1 MGKVVVAAAQLTP
14 EYHALDAALDKAD
27 KAISDAGRQGAKLV
41 VFPETWLQGYP
52 YWASISVRDKRF
64 TEFRRLLDQ
73 CAVTRDSDAIA
84 SLQRMAL
91 KAGCAVVMGFH
102 ERDHGTLYN
111 SVAYISDKGE
121 LQAVHR
127 KLIPTTTE
135 RLVWGQGDGSDLAPV
150 EFNQS
155 RLGGL
160 ICFEHQMAAA
170 RLVLGNQ
177 NVNIHAALWP
187 GHAFIDRVID
197 ASTRQLA
204 HENGCFVIV
213 AREPMSADR
222 LGDGLPDVSDE
233 PDRWDTHGGSAIIGP
248 LGQYIT
254 EPVFDREELV
264 YAEIDFAEI
273 ADAKWW
279 FDGSGHYTRP
289 DVFQLNW
296 NRDKKPNMT

>member
-1 MGKVVVAAAQLTP
+1 MIVAAAQLTP
-14 EYHALDAALDKAD
+14 EFHALDAALSRAEKAVTE
-27 KAISDAGRQGAKLV
+27 AAQQGAKLI

-64 TEFRRLLDQ
+64 NEFRRSLDR
-73 CAVTRDSDAIA
+73 CAVTRDGAAIQ
-84 SLQRMAL
+84 SLQRLAS
-91 KAGCAVVMGFH
+91 KAECAIVMGFH

-111 SVAYISDKGE
+111 SAAYISTKGE

-135 RLVWGQGDGSDLAPV
+135 RLVWGRGDGSDLAPV
-150 EFNQS
+150 ELDQW

-170 RLVLGNQ
+170 RLALGNL
-177 NVNIHAALWP
+177 NVSVHAALWP
-187 GHAFIDRVID
+187 GHAFIDGVID

-222 LGDGLPDVSDE
+222 LGGDLPDVSDE
-233 PDRWDTHGGSAIIGP
+233 PDRWDAHGGSAIIGP
-248 LGQYIT
+248 MGQYIA
-254 EPVFDREELV
+254 EPVFDREEIV
-264 YAEIDFAEI
+264 CAEIDFSKI
-273 ADAKWW
+273 HDAKWW

>member
-1 MGKVVVAAAQLTP
+1 MIVAAAQLTP
-14 EYHALDAALDKAD
+14 EFHALDAALSKAE
-27 KAISDAGRQGAKLV
+27 KAVTEAAQQGAKLI

-52 YWASISVRDKRF
+52 YWASISVRDERF
-64 TEFRRLLDQ
+64 NEFRRSLDR
-73 CAVTRDSDAIA
+73 CAVTRDGAAIK
-84 SLQRMAL
+84 SLQRLAS
-91 KAGCAVVMGFH
+91 KAECAIVMGFH

-111 SVAYISDKGE
+111 SAAYISAKGE

-135 RLVWGQGDGSDLAPV
+135 RLVWGRGDGSDLAPV
-150 EFNQS
+150 ELGRW

-170 RLVLGNQ
+170 RLALGNL
-177 NVNIHAALWP
+177 NVSIHTALWP
-187 GHAFIDRVID
+187 GHAFIDGVID

-222 LGDGLPDVSDE
+222 LGKSMPDVSD
-233 PDRWDTHGGSAIIGP
+233 DLGRWDTHGGSAVIGP
-248 LGQYIT
+248 MGQYIA
-254 EPVFDREELV
+254 EPVFDQEEIV

-273 ADAKWW
+273 HDAKWW

-296 NRDKKPNMT
+296 NRHKKPNMA